1 MTPEAAQVLGR
12 LEASNEHMATKA
24 EVAQLETKLVERVA
38 SLESKLTWAFIGLAV
53 TGFIAISSLST
64 LIVRL
69 VS

>member
-38 SLESKLTWAFIGLAV
+38 SLESKLT
-53 TGFIAISSLST
+53 
-64 LIVRL
+64 
-69 VS
+69 